1 VGGSGMSFYLRDLD
15 RFGYLYL
22 TLRLMHGRPGSVQ
35 ILPTDWVQISTQPDD
50 NVPRTWGGIY

>member
-1 VGGSGMSFYLRDLD
+1 MSFYLRDLD